1 MYYFQFHGMRKFV
14 MHCLLLIAATF
25 HTPGSQARDNRYH
38 VISYLGI
45 EQGLSNNAVRCVFQD
60 HKGFMWFGTYDG
72 LNRYDG
78 NVFKVFR
85 NRFNDSSSL
94 VNNWVFTI
102 NEDLQYKLWIG
113 TRQGLNIYDQ
123 VTGKFSSVR
132 YQVTG
137 TTRYEPIT
145 AVVRDIKKDAKG
157 NMLIGTEGLGL
168 LFCPAGTYTAIPLP
182 LDADGVRLVSYDA
195 GAIEVAAN
203 GDVWLFVQGKGL
215 CRMDKSAAR
224 VSLINGTNPT
234 GDCIKADRDLLWI
247 GTPNGLQKYSI
258 PANQYQ
264 ESYTEENG
272 KLSYN
277 KVSGLFLD
285 KCGKL
290 WIATNGGGI
299 NIIHT
304 KDGTVAESIPS
315 GNSNYTLASGSVS
328 AIYEDADGRKW
339 IGTLRGGVNII
350 DPKKDRFQS
359 FLHDPLNRNSL
370 VSNFIFTF
378 CEEGDGTIW
387 VGTDGGG
394 LSRWQRKAGLFTN
407 FVHQA
412 GVPASLSDN
421 FVTNVRCD
429 NEQHIWVST
438 FWGGINRFDK
448 KTNSFRHYRLFYNN
462 TQKESKTVYLYKD
475 NKNTLWAGTFGRGSL
490 YKGALYKYDRQQDS
504 FRLFDDRIRDLFT
517 MNEDRSGQLWAG
529 NLRSLIKIDP
539 QNKMH
544 TSYTLGNPVRAIH
557 EDSKGR
563 FWIGTEGGGL
573 ILFDRTHGKI
583 LERYTTAEGLCNN
596 AVLNILEDEAGD
608 LWLSTFYGLSR
619 FNATRKNF
627 TNFYQG
633 DGLSS
638 NQFNYNAALRLNSGE
653 LMFGGIK
660 GLNIFRPS
668 NIIASGEKPRM
679 LFTDIHINNM
689 PVGQRPGY
697 IAKRLGDDIQKVRVP
712 YRDAVFSFDFT
723 ALDYSTSDK
732 ISYAYYMDGWDKN
745 WVQAGNTRTATYTHL
760 AAGHYTFRVKSTSAE
775 GQWISNEISLEI
787 IVLPPW
793 YDTWWAYL
801 LYLFMV
807 LAVTAIYITYKT
819 KQRRLRYQVA
829 MANLNTEKER
839 ELNEKK
845 IAFFTNVSHEFRTPL
860 TLIINP
866 VKDLMTEQEPGGK
879 HHRELTTI
887 YRSARRLLRLLDQL
901 LLFRKADSDIDRLK
915 PARFNFTELCQ
926 EVFQYFEQQAQSAS
940 QHYSFVC
947 ESEALWISGDRE
959 KLEIALFNLLSNAL
973 KYTPAGGSI
982 EMKLVCAGDQVE
994 ITIADTGYG
1003 ICADSAH
1010 HVFEKFYRSEGNG
1023 HTQQPGFGIGLYLVK
1038 QFIALHGGNVNFES
1052 EEGKGT
1058 VFKVVL
1064 PRSKNEV
1071 HSDSPHSV
1079 PVDRT
1084 SFLTTMADEE
1094 PEEILDGPS
1103 DEEAIGT
1110 IITAKQTMLIVDDDA
1125 EIRQY
1130 ISGMFRSA
1138 FNIEE
1143 AGNGKEGLEKAIA
1156 ILPDVVVSDIRMETM
1171 SGLELCKEIKQH
1183 ALLNHIPVILLTGS
1197 SSEEGKLESAEV
1209 GSDYYITKPFDKEL
1223 LAAAVQ
1229 GVLQMR
1235 DNLRNYFLNEVTLR
1249 KNDFKVSGQYKEFVE
1264 KCIAIVEAN
1273 LDNDEFNIKVLARE
1287 IGMSHSS
1294 VYKKIRQVS
1303 GESLRGF
1310 VRFIR
1315 LRKAAELMINT
1326 SLNVNEIGFQV
1337 GINDVKFFRG
1347 QFNKVF
1353 GVNPSEYIR
1362 RYRKV
1367 FEDKY
1372 NLEQT
1377 DTRKKRAGR
1386 KKV

>member
-1 MYYFQFHGMRKFV
+1 MF
-14 MHCLLLIAATF
+14 CLLLMVAAF
-25 HTPGSQARDNRYH
+25 PARSSLAGDNRYH

-102 NEDLQYKLWIG
+102 NEDLQHKLWVG

-123 VTGKFSSVR
+123 VSGKFSSVR
-132 YQVTG
+132 YRVSG
-137 TTRYEPIT
+137 TTRYERIT

-168 LFCPAGTYTAIPLP
+168 LFCAAGTYTAVALP
-182 LDADGVRLVSYDA
+182 LSADGLRLVSYDA

-215 CRMDKSAAR
+215 CRMDKSAAGI
-224 VSLINGTNPT
+224 SLVNGTIPA
-234 GDCIKADRDLLWI
+234 GDCMKADGDRLWI
-247 GTPNGLQKYSI
+247 GTPNGLQKFSI
-258 PANQYQ
+258 SSNQYQ
-264 ESYTEENG
+264 EAYTEENG

-285 KCGKL
+285 KCGRL

-299 NIIHT
+299 NIILT
-304 KDGTVAESIPS
+304 KDGTVAGNIPS
-315 GNSNYTLASGSVS
+315 GNNNYTLASSSVS
-328 AIYEDADGRKW
+328 AIYEDVDGRKW

-359 FLHDPLNRNSL
+359 FLHDPLNSNSL
-370 VSNFIFTF
+370 VSNFIFAF
-378 CEEGDGTIW
+378 CEEEDGTIW
-387 VGTDGGG
+387 VGTDGAG
-394 LSRWQRKAGLFTN
+394 LSRWQRETGQFTN
-407 FVHQA
+407 FVHQP
-412 GVPASLSDN
+412 GVSASLSDN
-421 FVTNVRCD
+421 FVTNIRCD
-429 NEQHIWVST
+429 NEEHVWVST

-448 KTNSFRHYRLFYNN
+448 KTKTFRHYSLIYNN
-462 TQKESKTVYLYKD
+462 SIKESKTVYLLHKD
-475 NKNTLWAGTFGRGSL
+475 SKNTLWAGTFGRGSL
-490 YKGALYKYDRQQDS
+490 YKGALFKYDRAKDS
-504 FRLFDDRIRDLFT
+504 FRLFDDNLTDLFT
-517 MNEDRSGQLWAG
+517 MEEDRSGQLWAG

-539 QNKMH
+539 QNKRH

-573 ILFDRTHGKI
+573 ILFDRVQGKI
-583 LERYTTAEGLCNN
+583 LERYTAAEGLCNN

-608 LWLSTFYGLSR
+608 LWISTFYGISR
-619 FNATRKNF
+619 FDATRKNF

-638 NQFNYNAALRLNSGE
+638 NQFNYNAALRLKSGE
-653 LMFGGIK
+653 LIFGGIK

-668 NIIASGEKPRM
+668 NIISSGEKPGM

-689 PVGQRPGY
+689 PIGQRPGY
-697 IAKRLGDDIQKVRVP
+697 IAEQWGDDIRKIRVP
-712 YRDAVFSFDFT
+712 YREAVFSFDFT

-760 AAGHYTFRVKSTSAE
+760 ADGHYTFRVKSTNAE
-775 GQWISNEISLEI
+775 GRWIANEISVEI
-787 IVLPPW
+787 IVLSPW
-793 YDTWWAYL
+793 YASWWAYL
-801 LYLFMV
+801 LYLCMV
-807 LAVTAIYITYKT
+807 LGIAAIYITYKT
-819 KQRRLRYQVA
+819 KQRRLRYQVDL
-829 MANLNTEKER
+829 ANMNTEKER

-845 IAFFTNVSHEFRTPL
+845 ISFFTNVSHEFRTPL

-866 VKDLMTEQEPGGK
+866 VKDLMAEQEPDGK
-879 HHRELTTI
+879 YHRELTTV
-887 YRSARRLLRLLDQL
+887 YRNARRLLRLLDQL
-901 LLFRKADSDIDRLK
+901 LMFRRVDSDIDRLK
-915 PARFNFTELCQ
+915 SARFNFTELCWD
-926 EVFQYFEQQAQSAS
+926 VFQYFEQQAQSAN
-940 QHYSFVC
+940 QHYTFICDSDG
-947 ESEALWISGDRE
+947 LWIYGDRE

-982 EMKLVCAGDQVE
+982 EMKLSCTDDQVQ
-994 ITIADTGYG
+994 IAIADTGYG
-1003 ICADSAH
+1003 ISADSANR
-1010 HVFEKFYRSEGNG
+1010 VFEKFFRSESSS

-1038 QFIALHGGNVNFES
+1038 QFIVLHSGNISFES
-1052 EEGKGT
+1052 TEGKGT

-1064 PRSKNEV
+1064 PCGTTASQPGPP
-1071 HSDSPHSV
+1071 SDV
-1079 PVDRT
+1079 PADRT
-1084 SFLTTMADEE
+1084 SFLTAMADEALE
-1094 PEEILDGPS
+1094 TILPGPS
-1103 DEEAIGT
+1103 EEEAIGT
-1110 IITAKQTMLIVDDDA
+1110 MITAKQTMLIVDDDA
-1125 EIRQY
+1125 QIRGY

-1138 FNIEE
+1138 FNIAE
-1143 AGNGKEGLEKAIA
+1143 AGNGKEGLEKAMA
-1156 ILPDVVVSDIRMETM
+1156 LLPDVVVSDIRMETM
-1171 SGLELCKEIKQH
+1171 SGLDLCREIKQS
-1183 ALLNHIPVILLTGS
+1183 AVLNHIPVILLTGS
-1197 SSEEGKLESAEV
+1197 SVEEGKLESAEV
-1209 GSDYYITKPFDKEL
+1209 GSDYYITKPFEREL

-1229 GVLQMR
+1229 SVLQTR

-1294 VYKKIRQVS
+1294 VYKKIRLVS

-1310 VRFIR
+1310 VRFVR

-1326 SLNVNEIGFQV
+1326 SLNVNEVGFQV
-1337 GINDVKFFRG
+1337 GINDVKFFRE

-1353 GVNPSEYIR
+1353 GMNPSEYIR

-1372 NLEQT
+1372 KVEQIE
-1377 DTRKKRAGR
+1377 TRKRTR
-1386 KKV
+1386 VEKKPDPGI

>member
-1 MYYFQFHGMRKFV
+1 MY
-14 MHCLLLIAATF
+14 CLLLIVAAF
-25 HTPGSQARDNRYH
+25 HAPGSLAGDNSHH

-102 NEDLQYKLWIG
+102 NEDLQYKLWVG

-123 VTGKFSSVR
+123 VSGKFSGVR
-132 YQVTG
+132 YRVTG
-137 TTRYEPIT
+137 TTRYEQIT

-168 LFCPAGTYTAIPLP
+168 LFCPAGTYTAVPVPLE
-182 LDADGVRLVSYDA
+182 ADGQRLFSYDA

-203 GDVWLFVQGKGL
+203 GDVWLFVQGRGL
-215 CRMDKSAAR
+215 CRMDKNTSR
-224 VSLINGTNPT
+224 VILINGTIPT
-234 GDCIKADRDLLWI
+234 SDCIKADRDMLWI
-247 GTPNGLQKYSI
+247 GTPNGLQRYAI
-258 PANQYQ
+258 PSNQYQ
-264 ESYTEENG
+264 AAYTEENG

-290 WIATNGGGI
+290 WVATNGGGI
-299 NIIHT
+299 NIILT
-304 KDGTVAESIPS
+304 GNGTVAGNIPS
-315 GNSNYTLASGSVS
+315 GNNNYTLASGSVS
-328 AIYEDADGRKW
+328 SIYEDVDGRKW

-359 FLHDPLNRNSL
+359 FLHDPLNSNSL
-370 VSNFIFTF
+370 VSNFIFAF
-378 CEEGDGTIW
+378 CEENDGTIW

-394 LSRWQRKAGLFTN
+394 LSRWQRKTGQFTN
-407 FVHQA
+407 FVHQP
-412 GVPASLSDN
+412 GTSASLSDN
-421 FVTNVRCD
+421 FITNIRCD

-438 FWGGINRFDK
+438 FWGGVNRFDK
-448 KTNSFRHYRLFYNN
+448 KTNTFRHYSLTYNN
-462 TQKESKTVYLYKD
+462 SSKESKTVYLLYKD
-475 NKNTLWAGTFGRGSL
+475 SKNTLWAGTFGRGSL
-490 YKGALYKYDRQQDS
+490 HKGALYKYDRAQDS
-504 FRLFDDRIRDLFT
+504 FRLFDDNLTDLFT
-517 MNEDRSGQLWAG
+517 MEEDRSGQLWAG

-539 QNKMH
+539 QNKKH
-544 TSYTLGNPVRAIH
+544 TFYTPGNPVRAIH

-573 ILFDRTHGKI
+573 ILFDRVQGKV

-596 AVLNILEDEAGD
+596 AVLNILEDDRGD
-608 LWLSTFYGLSR
+608 LWISTFYGISR
-619 FNATRKNF
+619 FDATRKNF

-638 NQFNYNAALRLNSGE
+638 NQFNYNAALRLKSGE

-660 GLNIFRPS
+660 GMNLFQPS
-668 NIIASGEKPRM
+668 SITASGEKPKM

-689 PVGQRPGY
+689 PIGQLPGY
-697 IAKRLGDDIQKVRVP
+697 IADQQGDQIQKIRVP

-732 ISYAYYMDGWDKN
+732 ISYAYYMVGWDKSWN
-745 WVQAGNTRTATYTHL
+745 QSGNTRTATYTHL
-760 AAGHYTFRVKSTSAE
+760 AAGHYTFRVKSTNAE
-775 GQWISNEISLEI
+775 GRWIDNEISLEI

-793 YDTWWAYL
+793 YSSWWAYL
-801 LYLFMV
+801 FYLLMAMA
-807 LAVTAIYITYKT
+807 AVAIYITYKT
-819 KQRRLRYQVA
+819 KQRRLKYEVA
-829 MANLNTEKER
+829 MANMKTEKER

-866 VKDLMTEQEPGGK
+866 VKDLMTKQEPDGK
-879 HHRELTTI
+879 HHRELVTV
-887 YRSARRLLRLLDQL
+887 YRNARRLLRLLDQL
-901 LLFRKADSDIDRLK
+901 LMFRRVDSDIDRLK
-915 PARFNFTELCQ
+915 PVRFNFTELCWD
-926 EVFQYFEQQAQSAS
+926 VFQYFEQQAQSAN

-947 ESEALWISGDRE
+947 DSDTLWISGDRE

-982 EMKLVCAGDQVE
+982 EMKLSCTADQVE

-1003 ICADSAH
+1003 IPPDSARH
-1010 HVFEKFYRSEGNG
+1010 IFEKFYRSESHS
-1023 HTQQPGFGIGLYLVK
+1023 HTAQSGFGIGLYLVK
-1038 QFIALHGGNVNFES
+1038 QFIVLHGGNVSFES
-1052 EEGKGT
+1052 REGNGT

-1064 PRSKNEV
+1064 PAGNATL
-1071 HSDSPHSV
+1071 
-1079 PVDRT
+1079 PVEPQPDGPGDRT
-1084 SFLTTMADEE
+1084 HFLTAMEDDALERI
-1094 PEEILDGPS
+1094 PPAQS
-1103 DEEAIGT
+1103 DEEEIGT
-1110 IITAKQTMLIVDDDA
+1110 MITARQTMLIVDDDA
-1125 EIRQY
+1125 QIREY

-1143 AGNGKEGLEKAIA
+1143 ASNGKEGLEKAMA
-1156 ILPDVVVSDIRMETM
+1156 ILPDIVVSDIRMETM
-1171 SGLELCKEIKQH
+1171 SGLELCKEIKQS
-1183 ALLNHIPVILLTGS
+1183 AVLNHIPVILLTGS
-1197 SSEEGKLESAEV
+1197 SAEEGKLESAEV
-1209 GSDYYITKPFDKEL
+1209 GSDYYITKPFEKEL

-1229 GVLQMR
+1229 GVLQTR

-1264 KCIAIVEAN
+1264 KCITIVEAN

-1294 VYKKIRQVS
+1294 VYKKIRLVS

-1326 SLNVNEIGFQV
+1326 SLNVNEVGFQV
-1337 GINDVKFFRG
+1337 GINDVKFFRK

-1353 GVNPSEYIR
+1353 GMNPSEYIR

-1372 NLEQT
+1372 NLEQIEVRKKSA
-1377 DTRKKRAGR
+1377 TRKQA
-1386 KKV
+1386 

>member
-1 MYYFQFHGMRKFV
+1 MRKFV
-14 MHCLLLIAATF
+14 LYCLLPMVAAF
-25 HTPGSQARDNRYH
+25 HAPGSLAGDNRYH

-102 NEDLQYKLWIG
+102 NEDLQHKLWVG
-113 TRQGLNIYDQ
+113 TRQGLDIYDQ
-123 VTGKFSSVR
+123 VSGKFSSVHYR
-132 YQVTG
+132 VAG
-137 TTRYEPIT
+137 TTKNERIT

-168 LFCPAGTYTAIPLP
+168 LYCPAGTYTAVPLP
-182 LDADGVRLVSYDA
+182 LEADGVRLLSYDA
-195 GAIEVAAN
+195 GAIEVAPD
-203 GDVWLFVQGKGL
+203 GDIWVFVQGRGL
-215 CRMDKSAAR
+215 CRMDKSATGVR
-224 VSLINGTNPT
+224 LVNGTIQT
-234 GDCIKADRDLLWI
+234 GDCIKADRDILWI

-258 PANQYQ
+258 PAGRYL
-264 ESYTEENG
+264 EAYTEENG

-285 KCGKL
+285 KCGRL

-299 NIIHT
+299 NIIFT
-304 KDGTVAESIPS
+304 GNGTVAGNIPP

-328 AIYEDADGRKW
+328 SIYEDVDGRKW
-339 IGTLRGGVNII
+339 IGTLRGGINII

-359 FLHDPLNRNSL
+359 FLHDPLNSNSL
-370 VSNFIFTF
+370 VSNFIFAF
-378 CEEGDGTIW
+378 CEENDGTIW

-394 LSRWQRKAGLFTN
+394 LSRWQRKAGQFTN
-407 FVHQA
+407 FIHQP
-412 GVPASLSDN
+412 GVTASLSDN
-421 FVTNVRCD
+421 FVTNIRCD
-429 NEQHIWVST
+429 NEQNIWVST

-448 KTNSFRHYRLFYNN
+448 KTNTFRHYSLTYNN
-462 TQKESKTVYLYKD
+462 SKKESKTVYLLYKD
-475 NKNTLWAGTFGRGSL
+475 SRNTLWAGTLGRGPL
-490 YKGALYKYDRQQDS
+490 YKGALYKYDRSQDS
-504 FRLFDDRIRDLFT
+504 FRLFDDALTDLFT
-517 MNEDRSGQLWAG
+517 MEEDRSGQLWAG
-529 NLRSLIKIDP
+529 NLRNLIKVDP
-539 QNKMH
+539 QNKKH
-544 TSYTLGNPVRAIH
+544 TSYPLGNPVRAIH
-557 EDSKGR
+557 EDRKGR

-573 ILFDRTHGKI
+573 VLFDRTQGKVT
-583 LERYTTAEGLCNN
+583 ERYTADQGLCNN
-596 AVLNILEDEAGD
+596 AVLNILEDDAGD
-608 LWLSTFYGLSR
+608 LWISTFYGISR
-619 FNATRKNF
+619 FDATRKSF

-638 NQFNYNAALRLNSGE
+638 NQFNYNAALRLKSGE
-653 LMFGGIK
+653 LIFGGIK

-668 NIIASGEKPRM
+668 NIIASGEKPGM

-689 PVGQRPGY
+689 PVGRRPGY
-697 IAKRLGDDIQKVRVP
+697 IAEQQGDGIRKIRVP

-760 AAGHYTFRVKSTSAE
+760 AAGHYTFRVKSTNAE
-775 GQWISNEISLEI
+775 GRWANNEISLEI

-793 YDTWWAYL
+793 YASWWAYL

-807 LAVTAIYITYKT
+807 LALTAIYITYKT
-819 KQRRLRYQVA
+819 KQRRLRYEVA
-829 MANLNTEKER
+829 LANMNTEKER

-866 VKDLMTEQEPGGK
+866 VKDLMAGQEPGGK
-879 HHRELTTI
+879 YQHELTTV
-887 YRSARRLLRLLDQL
+887 YRNARRLLRLLDQL
-901 LLFRKADSDIDRLK
+901 LMFRKVDSDIDRLK
-915 PARFNFTELCQ
+915 STRFNFTELCR

-940 QHYSFVC
+940 QHYSFIC
-947 ESEALWISGDRE
+947 DSEALWICGDRE

-982 EMKLVCAGDQVE
+982 EMKLSCAGNQVE
-994 ITIADTGYG
+994 ITVADTGYG
-1003 ICADSAH
+1003 IGADSAGQ
-1010 HVFEKFYRSEGNG
+1010 VFERFYRSERNG
-1023 HTQQPGFGIGLYLVK
+1023 HSQQPGFGIGLYLVK
-1038 QFIALHGGNVNFES
+1038 QLIVLHGGNVSFES
-1052 EEGKGT
+1052 REGKGT
-1058 VFKVVL
+1058 VFKVIL
-1064 PRSKNEV
+1064 PCSTTALHPETTQEAPGNRA
-1071 HSDSPHSV
+1071 
-1079 PVDRT
+1079 
-1084 SFLTTMADEE
+1084 SFLATMADEA
-1094 PEEILDGPS
+1094 PEAILPGPS
-1103 DEEAIGT
+1103 AEEAIGT
-1110 IITAKQTMLIVDDDA
+1110 MITAKQTMLIVDDDA
-1125 EIRQY
+1125 QIRGY
-1130 ISGMFRSA
+1130 ISGMFRSV

-1143 AGNGKEGLEKAIA
+1143 AANGKEGLEKAIA
-1156 ILPDVVVSDIRMETM
+1156 ILPDVVVSDIKMETM
-1171 SGLELCKEIKQH
+1171 SGLELCREIKQH
-1183 ALLNHIPVILLTGS
+1183 AALNHIPVILLTGS
-1197 SSEEGKLESAEV
+1197 SAEEGKLESAEV
-1209 GSDYYITKPFDKEL
+1209 GSDYYITKPFEREL

-1229 GVLQMR
+1229 GVLQTR

-1264 KCIAIVEAN
+1264 KCIAIVETN

-1294 VYKKIRQVS
+1294 VYKKIRLVS

-1310 VRFIR
+1310 VRFVR

-1326 SLNVNEIGFQV
+1326 SLNVNEVGFQV
-1337 GINDVKFFRG
+1337 GINDVKFFR
-1347 QFNKVF
+1347 QHFNKVF
-1353 GVNPSEYIR
+1353 GMNPSEYIR

-1372 NLEQT
+1372 NVEQIET
-1377 DTRKKRAGR
+1377 KKKSMSRKRI
-1386 KKV
+1386 